1 MGNEA
6 LRLYTEI
13 MNRESSHESEH
24 QDAINKCT
32 QKNEVF
38 PQFKKANENL
48 KLMKSQLDGHLA
60 DKKIRKELFE
70 SMTRKKMEIE
80 KKIAQAKNEV
90 GLPSETDPSE
100 FGTKLKEKQLE
111 EYTKKDD
118 EVKVVCEEAKKA
130 EEACEKAKEDEN
142 QQHTQK
148 EQCDQAREKR
158 GECESLKAQLQELTE
173 E

>member
-1 MGNEA
+1 MGKMLCASGATSTAVEAQRLKSFMSEKFRRITDSMKKKLPQVASEFNEA

-60 DKKIRKELFE
+60 DKKYG
-70 SMTRKKMEIE
+70 
-80 KKIAQAKNEV
+80 KN
-90 GLPSETDPSE
+90 
-100 FGTKLKEKQLE
+100 FLK
-111 EYTKKDD
+111 
-118 EVKVVCEEAKKA
+118 V
-130 EEACEKAKEDEN
+130 
-142 QQHTQK
+142 
-148 EQCDQAREKR
+148 
-158 GECESLKAQLQELTE
+158 
-173 E
+173 